1 MISKYITSEPINL
14 ELAIAN
20 SCNFKAGALVVFSGL
35 VRNHHEGK
43 AVDYLQYDCQIEMA
57 QAAMDSIV
65 EEACKLWELHYV
77 FCQHRIGKVNLGE
90 SAVVVITSASHRSCS
105 YDSNR
110 YIIDKIKAEVP
121 IWKKEFFSDG
131 NVVWV

>member
-1 MISKYITSEPINL
+1 MISKYIISCPIDL
-14 ELAIAN
+14 DLAIAN
-20 SCNFKAGALVVFSGL
+20 SSNCKAGALVVFSGL

-43 AVDYLQYDCQIEMA
+43 AVDYLHYDCHEEMA
-57 QAAMDSIV
+57 EIAMDRIV
-65 EEACKLWELHYV
+65 NEAVKLWELHYV

-90 SAVVVITSASHRSCS
+90 SAVVVVTAASHRASA

-110 YIIDKIKAEVP
+110 YIIDKIKADVP

-131 NVVWV
+131 NIVWV